1 MIVYSVLL
9 IIIYEAEKLSL
20 ESVKYLYLEKILF
33 KSKERYIII
42 GNRYSFVFSTSE
54 KEKKNCAVDV
64 IVMPKLTI
72 LLNECEKENMFPY
85 FGLGAAT

>member
-42 GNRYSFVFSTSE
+42 GNRNSFAFSTSE
-54 KEKKNCAVDV
+54 KEKKICALDATVV
-64 IVMPKLTI
+64 PKLI
-72 LLNECEKENMFPY
+72 LFY
-85 FGLGAAT
+85 FSQFIIT